1 MDKTVKSKSKSMSK
15 SISIRHSMRPEA
27 LRAKSRITEYCKID
41 MTNSDSDEST
51 TGTDPIAPIA
61 PAPITTPLSDQ
72 NTASYKYTAN
82 VIRYLV
88 NECSNATSEDQ
99 RSQIVEKM
107 FEHLNKNP
115 TILIY
120 EPKFRRSVINKLKEF
135 EDHISTR
142 IDNYNNVKYH
152 KIIINMKISIHENMR
167 NSAMR
172 LEINKH
178 LNAINGILTEY
189 EEWSKGTSL
198 MKQINELYH
207 TLEKIKKDPS
217 YVDDLEHTS

>member
-51 TGTDPIAPIA
+51 TGTDPIAPITV
-61 PAPITTPLSDQ
+61 TTPSLSYQ
-72 NTASYKYTAN
+72 TIASYKYTAN

-88 NECSNATSEDQ
+88 DECNNATSEDQ

-167 NSAMR
+167 NSVMR

-178 LNAINGILTEY
+178 LNAINTIFSEY
-189 EEWSKGTSL
+189 KEWSKGAPL

-217 YVDDLEHTS
+217 YVDDSEHTS

>member
-1 MDKTVKSKSKSMSK
+1 M

-27 LRAKSRITEYCKID
+27 LKAKSRITEYCRID
-41 MTNSDSDEST
+41 LTNSDSDEST

-61 PAPITTPLSDQ
+61 PITPLSYQ
-72 NTASYKYTAN
+72 ITASYKYTTN

-88 NECSNATSEDQ
+88 DECNNATSEDQ

-107 FEHLNKNP
+107 FQHLNKNP

-135 EDHISTR
+135 EDHISTQT
-142 IDNYNNVKYH
+142 DNYNNVKYH
-152 KIIINMKISIHENMR
+152 KIVNNMKASIHGNIR

-178 LNAINGILTEY
+178 LNAINTIFTEY

-198 MKQINELYH
+198 IKQINELYH

-217 YVDDLEHTS
+217 YVDDLENTY